1 VRNGSA
7 GGHTGCA
14 ENRITS
20 WLKTLPHTIAASC
33 VRPVSA
39 VASCYLIS
47 CGISVYVRSRRRLAL
62 QLPCLYS
69 SSVSAM
75 RYNVCLE
82 DESHLPITRFWYS
95 GRPSCCEASPL
106 LPRRGSSSL
115 VPGCRCASLSAI
127 FVSFNAGDGNVLC
140 CAVDVLLELSSRQP
154 KWMMTSLYQTD
165 PQTIT
170 TRHGTTSYHRDLINN
185 ECLRG

>member
-1 VRNGSA
+1 
-7 GGHTGCA
+7 
-14 ENRITS
+14 
-20 WLKTLPHTIAASC
+20 
-33 VRPVSA
+33 
-39 VASCYLIS
+39 
-47 CGISVYVRSRRRLAL
+47 
-62 QLPCLYS
+62 
-69 SSVSAM
+69 
-75 RYNVCLE
+75 
-82 DESHLPITRFWYS
+82 
-95 GRPSCCEASPL
+95 
-106 LPRRGSSSL
+106 
-115 VPGCRCASLSAI
+115 LSAI